1 MANPIEAFA
10 ATLTDEDRTVLHG
23 SVAFVLRVVAKADSV
38 VDKREQNA
46 AAAAAD
52 LVRDRFG
59 AAFVGTEF
67 PDAIKAADHPDWP
80 QLPWVRQLGAIVRR
94 MPAEARATYDAA
106 IIELA
111 LAIAGAS
118 GGVLGFGEKLSAEE
132 RYGIRRVV
140 SALDLQIA
148 DDVARKRLGY

>member
-10 ATLTDEDRTVLHG
+10 ATLNDEDRAVLHG

-46 AAAAAD
+46 AAAAND
-52 LVRDRFG
+52 LVRERFG
-59 AAFVGTEF
+59 AAFAGSDF
-67 PDAIKAADHPDWP
+67 PDANKAADHPDWP
-80 QLPWVRQLGAIVRR
+80 QLPWVRQLGGIVRR
-94 MPAEARATYDAA
+94 MPADARTIYDRALV
-106 IIELA
+106 ELA
-111 LAIAGAS
+111 LSIAGAS

-132 RYGIRRVV
+132 RYAIRRVV

-148 DDVARKRLGY
+148 DDAARKRLGY